1 MCRLSRSLAVAAAVA
16 LLASAIAAAAQTPN
30 PNAAPGAPS
39 GVKSACDHDI
49 PVRLGADP
57 AHDRSVLSDAE
68 GHLLGRGRDVSLL
81 HKDEGLQER
90 AFAEHV
96 DALQRDDR
104 SVDH

>member
-49 PVRLGADP
+49 PVPLGVPPDGSGP
-57 AHDRSVLSDAE
+57 ILLTIDLCFPTQKDISSVEGETYLYYIKTKDFRSVPS
-68 GHLLGRGRDVSLL
+68 
-81 HKDEGLQER
+81 Q
-90 AFAEHV
+90 
-96 DALQRDDR
+96 
-104 SVDH
+104 